1 LKTVSAGPLI
11 QSINSAQW
19 PWQPIPIFFGNS
31 NDGQSHH
38 SPLAQLGPLGPVVPL
53 PPRVRQPKPPPA
65 TGRSNATL
73 LTSGHQ
79 LASHAPPLHLK
90 WHCHPIL
97 SCPLPFPL
105 PRFPP
110 PLETAPSIAAGR
122 APNAG
127 RCSSF
132 PDPSLRRPNQY
143 KTPRGSPNHATPL
156 PLPASL
162 ARPHR
167 RAPAATSVHRR
178 RPHSFNAPPTLAH
191 AEDPPELLSLFLNSR
206 RAPTHRSGP
215 EHELR

>member
-1 LKTVSAGPLI
+1 MAAHPDFLWKFQRRPKSPQPFGPARPTRPRRPSSSSR
-11 QSINSAQW
+11 QAAQ
-19 PWQPIPIFFGNS
+19 
-31 NDGQSHH
+31 
-38 SPLAQLGPLGPVVPL
+38 A
-53 PPRVRQPKPPPA
+53 A
-65 TGRSNATL
+65 AL

-79 LASHAPPLHLK
+79 LASHVPPLHLK
-90 WHCHPIL
+90 RWCRPIL

-143 KTPRGSPNHATPL
+143 KTPRGSPNRATPL

-162 ARPHR
+162 AWPHR

-206 RAPTHRSGP
+206 RAPTRRSGP